1 MEVCHSHY
9 YLLFCS
15 ILNVTNSH
23 ISQVFHNYFTII
35 TCSLRM
41 SQYKDCEM
49 YQRQFHLNSKFENI
63 FAILQWPKDDLLRF
77 GRVWKILSFGFFCS
91 FQRFEDFKVRA
102 LLRGFLKIS
111 ELDFVWVFELP
122 EVEAWCLFMGLML
135 VWLRPAGSFSIITRI
150 LKTRILK
157 GFGLSQGLLAVS
169 NIIHSCKSGVSV
181 EFFVRKNA
189 STCFLVASSHR
200 TADRAVGPTLEDLH
214 KGSSILLSGRLQ
226 ILHVWIR
233 RDDGSV
239 ICHTSSSHQVDSMA
253 VDIWVL
259 PLLCYC

>member
-1 MEVCHSHY
+1 MEVYHSHY

-41 SQYKDCEM
+41 SEYKDCEM

-122 EVEAWCLFMGLML
+122 GAEACLFLGLML

-150 LKTRILK
+150 LKTRI
-157 GFGLSQGLLAVS
+157 
-169 NIIHSCKSGVSV
+169 
-181 EFFVRKNA
+181 FF
-189 STCFLVASSHR
+189 
-200 TADRAVGPTLEDLH
+200 
-214 KGSSILLSGRLQ
+214 
-226 ILHVWIR
+226 
-233 RDDGSV
+233 
-239 ICHTSSSHQVDSMA
+239 
-253 VDIWVL
+253 
-259 PLLCYC
+259 